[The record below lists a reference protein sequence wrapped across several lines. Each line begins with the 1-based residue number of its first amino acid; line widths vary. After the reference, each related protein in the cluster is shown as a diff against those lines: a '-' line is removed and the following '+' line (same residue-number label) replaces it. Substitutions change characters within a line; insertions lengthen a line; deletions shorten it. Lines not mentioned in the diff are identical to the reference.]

1 MVKGLLK
8 DEERDKFEEEL
19 ATFSLMEDYL
29 SKTGKTQLEFTSIR
43 RMQELELGNG
53 ALKIPNILAMQ
64 SVDGKTELLN
74 ITKQEYDREEIE
86 ELSKRTGLD
95 RNDIILLLQD
105 GMKIEEISDFA
116 DNLPFKEIADSAAIR
131 EMIRKEIDPAQLA
144 LMHKK
149 GIEIVPASD
158 GSLEVTNI
166 QHLADVDEK
175 GLVELDQDLVTSLKP
190 FEEFGLIKVSKELVV
205 KELEPQEMEKVK
217 GKSLQVVSLEE
228 KKAEITKEEIEKQ
241 RMAKS
246 LGIDSSEIVS
256 MIRIEDREEGSRL
269 LNDEKDKNS
278 SKYIIRT
285 RNGIVGNKFIV
296 AKEVG
301 EGKFEQLQGFESTP
315 VAKNVASLLHDT
327 QNSIDG
333 VALKPG
339 EIKAGKMHSM
349 DNEYSYYQIRRA
361 GESKDDDS
369 NTLLFVGTMGDT
381 DMELIESRDNGDKS
395 FVRLPVSSVHP
406 RNIYMENNSTSGRE
420 TQLIQDDT
428 EKEENSRKP
437 ETVDFKDISKKRELL
452 ERLIKI
458 EKQIREIE
466 GKTGHDEQCI
476 DDCIRHEDEQETQKG
491 SELIRDIDA
500 FENTSDPER
509 KLPDLYSQRSTL
521 LRQLGID
528 EVTAVKEQEEEEME
542 IGVNR
547 RHH

>member
-19 ATFSLMEDYL
+19 AIFSLMEDYL
-29 SKTGKTQLEFTSIR
+29 SKTGQTQLEFTSIR

-144 LMHKK
+144 LMQKK

-228 KKAEITKEEIEKQ
+228 KK
-241 RMAKS
+241 
-246 LGIDSSEIVS
+246 
-256 MIRIEDREEGSRL
+256 
-269 LNDEKDKNS
+269 
-278 SKYIIRT
+278 
-285 RNGIVGNKFIV
+285 
-296 AKEVG
+296 
-301 EGKFEQLQGFESTP
+301 
-315 VAKNVASLLHDT
+315 
-327 QNSIDG
+327 
-333 VALKPG
+333 
-339 EIKAGKMHSM
+339 
-349 DNEYSYYQIRRA
+349 
-361 GESKDDDS
+361 
-369 NTLLFVGTMGDT
+369 
-381 DMELIESRDNGDKS
+381 
-395 FVRLPVSSVHP
+395 
-406 RNIYMENNSTSGRE
+406 
-420 TQLIQDDT
+420 
-428 EKEENSRKP
+428 
-437 ETVDFKDISKKRELL
+437 
-452 ERLIKI
+452 
-458 EKQIREIE
+458 
-466 GKTGHDEQCI
+466 
-476 DDCIRHEDEQETQKG
+476 QK
-491 SELIRDIDA
+491 
-500 FENTSDPER
+500 
-509 KLPDLYSQRSTL
+509 
-521 LRQLGID
+521 
-528 EVTAVKEQEEEEME
+528 
-542 IGVNR
+542 
-547 RHH
+547 

>member
-144 LMHKK
+144 LMQKK

-327 QNSIDG
+327 KNSIDG

-509 KLPDLYSQRSTL
+509 KLPDLYSQRSTV

>member
-29 SKTGKTQLEFTSIR
+29 SKTGQTQLEFTSIR

-95 RNDIILLLQD
+95 RKDIILLLQD

-144 LMHKK
+144 LMQKK

-278 SKYIIRT
+278 TKYIIRT

-301 EGKFEQLQGFESTP
+301 EGEFEQLQGFESTP

-327 QNSIDG
+327 QNNIDG

-420 TQLIQDDT
+420 TQLIQDDP

-452 ERLIKI
+452 EKLIKI

-476 DDCIRHEDEQETQKG
+476 DDCIRHEEEQETQKG

-500 FENTSDPER
+500 FENTSNPEK
-509 KLPDLYSQRSTL
+509 KLPDLYSQRSTV

-528 EVTAVKEQEEEEME
+528 EVTAVKEQEEEME
-542 IGVNR
+542 IGIHR
-547 RHH
+547 RQH

>member
-29 SKTGKTQLEFTSIR
+29 SKTGQTQLEFTSIR

-144 LMHKK
+144 LMQKK

-228 KKAEITKEEIEKQ
+228 KKAEI
-241 RMAKS
+241 KS
-246 LGIDSSEIVS
+246 RRK
-256 MIRIEDREEGSRL
+256 RI
-269 LNDEKDKNS
+269 
-278 SKYIIRT
+278 
-285 RNGIVGNKFIV
+285 
-296 AKEVG
+296 
-301 EGKFEQLQGFESTP
+301 
-315 VAKNVASLLHDT
+315 
-327 QNSIDG
+327 
-333 VALKPG
+333 
-339 EIKAGKMHSM
+339 
-349 DNEYSYYQIRRA
+349 
-361 GESKDDDS
+361 
-369 NTLLFVGTMGDT
+369 
-381 DMELIESRDNGDKS
+381 
-395 FVRLPVSSVHP
+395 
-406 RNIYMENNSTSGRE
+406 
-420 TQLIQDDT
+420 
-428 EKEENSRKP
+428 
-437 ETVDFKDISKKRELL
+437 KK
-452 ERLIKI
+452 
-458 EKQIREIE
+458 
-466 GKTGHDEQCI
+466 G
-476 DDCIRHEDEQETQKG
+476 
-491 SELIRDIDA
+491 
-500 FENTSDPER
+500 
-509 KLPDLYSQRSTL
+509 
-521 LRQLGID
+521 
-528 EVTAVKEQEEEEME
+528 
-542 IGVNR
+542 
-547 RHH
+547 

>member
-29 SKTGKTQLEFTSIR
+29 SKTGQTQLEFTSIR

-144 LMHKK
+144 LMQKK

-278 SKYIIRT
+278 TKYIIRT

-301 EGKFEQLQGFESTP
+301 EGEFEQLQGFESTP

-327 QNSIDG
+327 KNSIDG

-420 TQLIQDDT
+420 TKLIQDDP

-452 ERLIKI
+452 EKLIKI

-476 DDCIRHEDEQETQKG
+476 DDCIRHKDEQETQKG

-500 FENTSDPER
+500 FENTSDPEK
-509 KLPDLYSQRSTL
+509 KLPDLYSQRSTV

-542 IGVNR
+542 IGIHR

>member
-29 SKTGKTQLEFTSIR
+29 SKTGQTQLEFTSIR

-144 LMHKK
+144 LMQKK

-278 SKYIIRT
+278 TKYIIRT

-301 EGKFEQLQGFESTP
+301 EGEFEQLQGFESTP

-327 QNSIDG
+327 QNNIDG

-420 TQLIQDDT
+420 TQLIQDDP

-452 ERLIKI
+452 EKLIKI

-476 DDCIRHEDEQETQKG
+476 DDCIRHEEEQETQKG

-500 FENTSDPER
+500 FENTSNPEK
-509 KLPDLYSQRSTL
+509 KLPDLYSQRSTV

-528 EVTAVKEQEEEEME
+528 EVTAVKEQEEEME
-542 IGVNR
+542 IGIHR
-547 RHH
+547 RQH

>member
-29 SKTGKTQLEFTSIR
+29 SKTGQTQLEFTSIR

-95 RNDIILLLQD
+95 RKDIILLLQD

-144 LMHKK
+144 LMQKK

-278 SKYIIRT
+278 TKYIIRT
-285 RNGIVGNKFIV
+285 RNGVVGNKFIV

-301 EGKFEQLQGFESTP
+301 EGEFEQLQGFESTP

-333 VALKPG
+333 VTLKPG

-420 TQLIQDDT
+420 TQLIQDDP

-452 ERLIKI
+452 EKLIKI

-476 DDCIRHEDEQETQKG
+476 DDCIRHEEEQETQKG

-500 FENTSDPER
+500 FENTSNPEK
-509 KLPDLYSQRSTL
+509 KLPDLYSQRSTV

-528 EVTAVKEQEEEEME
+528 EVTAVKEQEEEME
-542 IGVNR
+542 IGIHR
-547 RHH
+547 RQH

>member
-144 LMHKK
+144 LMQKK

-327 QNSIDG
+327 KNSIDG

-420 TQLIQDDT
+420 TQLIQDDP

-509 KLPDLYSQRSTL
+509 KLPDLYSQRSTV